1 MADEDLLDKAQ
12 GLSDLELAC
21 LLCLMSREHCIIS
34 SAPSTL
40 DDLLQELQYVRA
52 QLVSSAKPDLRRAAN
67 KKPTT

>member
-1 MADEDLLDKAQ
+1 MTDDDLLDKAQ

-34 SAPSTL
+34 SAPTGL

-52 QLVSSAKPDLRRAAN
+52 QLVFVLNPDLPSTR
-67 KKPTT
+67 

>member
-1 MADEDLLDKAQ
+1 MADEDLLDKAR

-34 SAPSTL
+34 SAPSNL

-52 QLVSSAKPDLRRAAN
+52 QLIPSSIPSSR
-67 KKPTT
+67 